1 MTNQGSG
8 LEQGSDQEEG
18 KAAGPLGALLPAD
31 VALLNEA
38 KRLLSDN
45 DSRVDN
51 LATVCLQDP
60 IILIE
65 LLKKANA
72 LYFAGGRAPITSAKT
87 AIVRLGS
94 DVVSEVFES
103 LDVREQID
111 NTDVQLWYQ
120 KFRSRCRRIGIV
132 CRIFSEALAKHLN
145 EDCQAIGSMF
155 SIGDMLA
162 VHHFKDVYVE
172 LADGQSRTSVNYK
185 LSSIHRFD
193 VENMG
198 LSYLRRNGIPE
209 TLVFAMDRE
218 SRPRNAERAVMKLI
232 CMSAM
237 ELVDAFDNNKWEKFA
252 PGKKLN
258 PKSSIRMLQM
268 SDPQYLKIYE
278 RTSEYLFSA
287 RMLEEKKRQAEVEVL
302 EEDSREELPVDNE
315 LQSEIDSLLGI
326 TSEEEP
332 EEESV
337 KAAPV
342 TPKETIIEE
351 ISEDLGAINEQF
363 ALTSSTTRAPREKRK
378 EEKVDSV
385 EPPQLRTKGGNAF
398 VSSVASLFEEA
409 DNSEELLTGLLQ
421 RLVDGP
427 FEKAALIV
435 VSQDR
440 KQAIVVAARGPIG
453 NGQKIEINDPLS
465 PLAQCF
471 TKVQSFSSRANEAS
485 PFGCKSFAVAP
496 IDADHDTPVALYA
509 DCGDNG
515 SISFE
520 ARRIFRTVVDILN
533 QKLPTI
539 PGGNTGRTPV
549 ICYRS
554 LKSPLFERPVL
565 ASPA

>member
-1 MTNQGSG
+1 MSETNSG
-8 LEQGSDQEEG
+8 NEQTGEQEEG

-31 VALLNEA
+31 PSLLREA
-38 KRLLSDN
+38 KRLLADD

-51 LATVCLQDP
+51 LAMVCLQDP

-94 DVVSEVFES
+94 DVVKDVFDS
-103 LDVREQID
+103 LDDREPIEDPKVTEWFQS
-111 NTDVQLWYQ
+111 
-120 KFRSRCRRIGIV
+120 FRSRSRRIGIV
-132 CRIFSEALAKHLN
+132 CRIFSEALAKQLN
-145 EDCQAIGSMF
+145 DDCQSIGSMF

-162 VHHFKDVYVE
+162 VHHLQEAYVE
-172 LADGQSRTSVNYK
+172 LAEDQSRTSVNYK
-185 LSSIHRFD
+185 LSSVHRFD
-193 VENMG
+193 VETMG

-209 TLVFAMDRE
+209 VLVFAMDRD
-218 SRPRNAERAVMKLI
+218 SRPRNAERAQMKLI
-232 CMSAM
+232 CQSAM

-258 PKSSIRMLQM
+258 PKSSIRMLQIG
-268 SDPQYLKIYE
+268 DPQYLKIYE

-287 RMLEEKKRQAEVEVL
+287 RMLEEKQRQDEIKEQQVEEL
-302 EEDSREELPVDNE
+302 EESAADNE

-326 TSEEEP
+326 TDEEGETEVQEVQSPAEEE
-332 EEESV
+332 
-337 KAAPV
+337 
-342 TPKETIIEE
+342 ETIIQE
-351 ISEDLGAINEQF
+351 ISEDLGEIQEQF
-363 ALTSSTTRAPREKRK
+363 ALTPQKARTPREKRK
-378 EEKVDSV
+378 EEEEVKSV
-385 EPPQLRTKGGNAF
+385 EPPQLRTKGGNKF
-398 VSSVASLFEEA
+398 VSSVSDLFEEA
-409 DNSEELLTGLLQ
+409 ENSEELLTGLLQ

-435 VSQDR
+435 VSQNR
-440 KQAIVVAARGPIG
+440 KSAIVVAARGPIG
-453 NGQKIEINDPLS
+453 NGQRIEINDPLS

-471 TKVQSFSSRANEAS
+471 AKVQSFSSRANEAS

-515 SISFE
+515 AISFE
-520 ARRIFRTVVDILN
+520 ARRIFRTVVEILN

-539 PGGNTGRTPV
+539 PGGIPV
-549 ICYRS
+549 ELR
-554 LKSPLFERPVL
+554 
-565 ASPA
+565 